1 MEFVRQKE
9 DYAFTAVTVPA
20 VLLHRQGERELKLH
34 PTLQLVSEALT
45 ICNWPRLLGTI
56 YKAVRDVL

>member
-20 VLLHRQGERELKLH
+20 VLLHRQGERE
-34 PTLQLVSEALT
+34 
-45 ICNWPRLLGTI
+45 
-56 YKAVRDVL
+56 